1 MSDLAVKVQSD
12 LVAAM
17 KNKDELTLS
26 VLRMLKSSIQLM
38 QVEKGKDKELT
49 DDDVLVLVR
58 RLIKQRVEAAEMY
71 KAGGAGANDRAE
83 RELAEVK
90 VLEAYQPAQMS
101 DEDIA
106 ALVAKIAGEVG
117 AKGPKDMGKVMGKVM
132 AAVKGQADG
141 NRVKAAVQQ
150 HLASLAQ

>member
-1 MSDLAVKVQSD
+1 M
-12 LVAAM
+12 
-17 KNKDELTLS
+17 
-26 VLRMLKSSIQLM
+26 
-38 QVEKGKDKELT
+38 
-49 DDDVLVLVR
+49 R

-71 KAGGAGANDRAE
+71 KVGGANDRAE
-83 RELAEVK
+83 RELAEAK

-101 DEDIA
+101 DEDVA
-106 ALVAKIAGEVG
+106 ALVAKIAAEVGAKGPKIAAEVG

>member
-1 MSDLAVKVQSD
+1 MSGLAARVQSD

-17 KNKDELTLS
+17 KHKDELTLS

-38 QVEKGKDKELT
+38 QVEKGKDHELT

-71 KAGGAGANDRAE
+71 KSGGANDRAE
-83 RELAEVK
+83 RELAEAK
-90 VLEAYQPAQMS
+90 ILEAYQPAQMS
-101 DEDIA
+101 DGEIA
-106 ALVAKIAGEVG
+106 QLVAKIAGELG
-117 AKGPKDMGKVMGKVM
+117 AEGPKDMGKVMGKVM

-141 NRVKAAVQQ
+141 NRVRAAVQNY
-150 HLASLAQ
+150 LAGLAQ

>member
-71 KAGGAGANDRAE
+71 KAGGANDRAE
-83 RELAEVK
+83 RELAE
-90 VLEAYQPAQMS
+90 ATTAPSAS
-101 DEDIA
+101 SPRRRSSRPTSPRRCPT
-106 ALVAKIAGEVG
+106 KISRLSSRKSPERS
-117 AKGPKDMGKVMGKVM
+117 GPRGRRTW
-132 AAVKGQADG
+132 A
-141 NRVKAAVQQ
+141 R
-150 HLASLAQ
+150 

>member
-1 MSDLAVKVQSD
+1 MSDLAVRVQSD

-49 DDDVLVLVR
+49 DEDVLVLVR

-71 KAGGAGANDRAE
+71 KSGGADDRAE
-83 RELAEVK
+83 RELAEAK

-101 DEDIA
+101 DEEIA
-106 ALVAKIAGEVG
+106 QLVAKIVGEAG

-132 AAVKGQADG
+132 AAVKGRADG
-141 NRVKAAVQQ
+141 SRVKAAVQQ